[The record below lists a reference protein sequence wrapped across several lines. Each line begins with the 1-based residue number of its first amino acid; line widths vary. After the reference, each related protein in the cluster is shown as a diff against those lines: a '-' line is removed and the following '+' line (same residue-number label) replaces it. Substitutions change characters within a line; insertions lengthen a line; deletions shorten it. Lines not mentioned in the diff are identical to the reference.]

1 MISSGVLKLVQI
13 CGLVFKRST
22 MILFTLPYPLFIFCY
37 CLSSMFYIKRII
49 HRGFHIVWSLKHTI
63 CQLYWASEFSSSR
76 NISLCLVPDT
86 LLRQEVPAPVWCHHF
101 ISSVCLR
108 IGFLQSLF
116 QTKLSCSRTHL
127 HIAVVH
133 DTVYNVCIISCRVL
147 KIIQISD
154 LVFCSST
161 MILFTL
167 PYPLFIFG
175 YGSSSVFYVKRINHR
190 GFYMVWS
197 LAQKLFQFYWPSEFS
212 SSINISLCLVPGTFT
227 EMEHCWAC
235 VKSSFHFK

>member
-49 HRGFHIVWSLKHTI
+49 HRGFHIVWSLQHTI

-108 IGFLQSLF
+108 IGFLQIVQFFEGAPYSDRW
-116 QTKLSCSRTHL
+116 QIGTKLQKFGNRCSFRRKIESRWVLFMKMPSLL
-127 HIAVVH
+127 HNAVKCCTI
-133 DTVYNVCIISCRVL
+133 TVYLKYRPNLWLYILEIWCI
-147 KIIQISD
+147 KKD
-154 LVFCSST
+154 LVE
-161 MILFTL
+161 
-167 PYPLFIFG
+167 
-175 YGSSSVFYVKRINHR
+175 KHDHN
-190 GFYMVWS
+190 
-197 LAQKLFQFYWPSEFS
+197 EFS
-212 SSINISLCLVPGTFT
+212 I
-227 EMEHCWAC
+227 
-235 VKSSFHFK
+235 

>member
-1 MISSGVLKLVQI
+1 MRFLSPFCICFLQNLFQTLFFCIRTHLHIAVVHNTAYNICIISCRVLETIQI
-13 CGLVFKRST
+13 RGLVFQSST

-49 HRGFHIVWSLKHTI
+49 HRGFHIVWSLQHTI

-116 QTKLSCSRTHL
+116 QL
-127 HIAVVH
+127 I
-133 DTVYNVCIISCRVL
+133 CILRWC
-147 KIIQISD
+147 
-154 LVFCSST
+154 
-161 MILFTL
+161 MILF
-167 PYPLFIFG
+167 I
-175 YGSSSVFYVKRINHR
+175 
-190 GFYMVWS
+190 
-197 LAQKLFQFYWPSEFS
+197 
-212 SSINISLCLVPGTFT
+212 TF
-227 EMEHCWAC
+227 
-235 VKSSFHFK
+235 V